1 MSFAMIDQ
9 MDTITHTL
17 RAMST
22 MIVHYVI
29 PLDWLQE
36 HLMHRFLKS
45 QSIHTWCWVVVVGG
59 GGGCGVC
66 VCVGGYTYQ
75 DCSEYPFCI
84 AILNKEYCCMQ
95 LPTFSDLC
103 LIIT

>member
-22 MIVHYVI
+22 MIIHYVI

-45 QSIHTWCWVVVVGG
+45 LKVFEFTH

-66 VCVGGYTYQ
+66 VWGGGGTLTKTARSTLSVLPYSTKNTVA
-75 DCSEYPFCI
+75 CSS
-84 AILNKEYCCMQ
+84 LHSV
-95 LPTFSDLC
+95 TFAS
-103 LIIT
+103 

>member
-66 VCVGGYTYQ
+66 VWGGGTLTKTARSTLSVLPYSTKNTVA
-75 DCSEYPFCI
+75 CSS
-84 AILNKEYCCMQ
+84 LHSV
-95 LPTFSDLC
+95 TFAS
-103 LIIT
+103 

>member
-1 MSFAMIDQ
+1 MSFAMIDR

-22 MIVHYVI
+22 MIIHYVI

-45 QSIHTWCWVVVVGG
+45 LKVFEFTH

-66 VCVGGYTYQ
+66 VCGGGTLTKTARSTLSVLPYSTKNTVA
-75 DCSEYPFCI
+75 CSS
-84 AILNKEYCCMQ
+84 LHSV
-95 LPTFSDLC
+95 TFAS
-103 LIIT
+103 

>member
-22 MIVHYVI
+22 MIIHYVI

-45 QSIHTWCWVVVVGG
+45 LKVFEFTH

-66 VCVGGYTYQ
+66 VWGGGYTYQ